1 MDAIFLKLDNIKG
14 ESQVEGFEDQ
24 IEIMSY
30 SHNVAMQVNNDVSLT
45 ERTSGRAHV
54 GEMSLTKFVDLATP
68 VLNEYCCSGRLIRTA
83 VLTLC
88 RNDGGKMRSLI
99 VYTLTNALI
108 SQLSVSGGAG
118 GNDVAELHENRMA
131 NHCRE
136 IRRRSTGVQNVS
148 MGSGDGPD
156 REMMMTPAIPVA
168 LFDRLLVEGI
178 SPHELVRRKLMCL
191 FNSCAVAGGETLPP
205 LLTRGMPEW
214 HEVNVGD
221 KRVLNWFCREL
232 RAAILRYE
240 PSINMLKV
248 SVKDAHHQTLALSLE
263 AMLQDESEPL
273 RLEIAYSNGRW
284 R

>member
-30 SHNVAMQVNNDVSLT
+30 SHNVAN
-45 ERTSGRAHV
+45 
-54 GEMSLTKFVDLATP
+54 
-68 VLNEYCCSGRLIRTA
+68 
-83 VLTLC
+83 
-88 RNDGGKMRSLI
+88 
-99 VYTLTNALI
+99 
-108 SQLSVSGGAG
+108 
-118 GNDVAELHENRMA
+118 
-131 NHCRE
+131 
-136 IRRRSTGVQNVS
+136 
-148 MGSGDGPD
+148 
-156 REMMMTPAIPVA
+156 
-168 LFDRLLVEGI
+168 
-178 SPHELVRRKLMCL
+178 
-191 FNSCAVAGGETLPP
+191 
-205 LLTRGMPEW
+205 
-214 HEVNVGD
+214 EVNVGD

-248 SVKDAHHQTLALSLE
+248 SVKDAYHQTLALSLE